1 MDDRETLITALRD
14 RLQDSEF
21 YRWAGVEVVDASPGV
36 VEIAFEANP
45 QHLNLQGLVHGGIL
59 ATLADTAMGLAV
71 RTVLEPGRRHV
82 TVQLGIEFL
91 SAVWCANCFSHG
103 GNQVVCGTEIGS
115 CSLQEKQMFRRSVQA
130 LICRRNGDGALF
142 SQRGN
147 ISQHIQYDRL

>member
-21 YRWAGVEVVDASPGV
+21 YRWAGVEVTDASAGV
-36 VEIAFEANP
+36 VEIAFEAGP

-91 SAVWCANCFSHG
+91 SPG
-103 GNQVVCGTEIGS
+103 RTGTIAARGRTVKIGTQLGFAEADVMNADGRLLARAHS
-115 CSLQEKQMFRRSVQA
+115 TLSVTTEKLPQ
-130 LICRRNGDGALF
+130 
-142 SQRGN
+142 
-147 ISQHIQYDRL
+147 

>member
-21 YRWAGVEVVDASPGV
+21 YRWAGVEVTDASPGV
-36 VEIAFEANP
+36 VEIEFEAGS

-71 RTVLEPGRRHV
+71 RTALEPGRRHV

-91 SAVWCANCFSHG
+91 SPG
-103 GNQVVCGTEIGS
+103 RTGTITARGRTVKIGTQLGFAEADVMNADGRVLARAHS
-115 CSLQEKQMFRRSVQA
+115 TLSVTTEKLPQ
-130 LICRRNGDGALF
+130 
-142 SQRGN
+142 
-147 ISQHIQYDRL
+147 

>member
-21 YRWAGVEVVDASPGV
+21 YRWAGVEVTDASPGV
-36 VEIAFEANP
+36 VEIEFEAGS

-71 RTVLEPGRRHV
+71 RTALEPGRRHV

-91 SAVWCANCFSHG
+91 SPG
-103 GNQVVCGTEIGS
+103 RTGTITARGRTVKIGTQLGFAEADVMNAEGRLLARAHS
-115 CSLQEKQMFRRSVQA
+115 TLSVTTEKLPQ
-130 LICRRNGDGALF
+130 
-142 SQRGN
+142 
-147 ISQHIQYDRL
+147 

>member
-21 YRWAGVEVVDASPGV
+21 YRWAGVEVTDASPGV
-36 VEIAFEANP
+36 VEIEFEAGS

-71 RTVLEPGRRHV
+71 RTALEPGRRHV

-91 SAVWCANCFSHG
+91 SPG
-103 GNQVVCGTEIGS
+103 RTGTITARGRTVKIGTQLGFAEADVMNADGRLLARAHS
-115 CSLQEKQMFRRSVQA
+115 TLSVTKEKPRQ
-130 LICRRNGDGALF
+130 
-142 SQRGN
+142 
-147 ISQHIQYDRL
+147 

>member
-1 MDDRETLITALRD
+1 MDEHEALITSLRD

-21 YRWAGVEVVDASPGV
+21 YRWAGVEVIDASPGV
-36 VEIAFEANP
+36 VEVVFEANS

-91 SAVWCANCFSHG
+91 SPGRPGRITARG
-103 GNQVVCGTEIGS
+103 
-115 CSLQEKQMFRRSVQA
+115 RSVKIGTQLGFA
-130 LICRRNGDGALF
+130 EADVMNADG
-142 SQRGN
+142 
-147 ISQHIQYDRL
+147 RLLARAHSTLSVTTEKPRQ